1 MYILRGAFFNELH
14 FDDKSWAPNFNFR
27 SPNHACRVK
36 KGVVI
41 SPRHSTK
48 PVIIPQLD
56 NLALEGRLP
65 VISSRNLY
73 LFIIMGSI
81 LRRVPA
87 KTLAII
93 GKSANYSVP
102 THAMDFLEVYFRRCQ

>member
-1 MYILRGAFFNELH
+1 MYILRGTFFNELH
-14 FDDKSWAPNFNFR
+14 FDGKSWAPNFNFK

-56 NLALEGRLP
+56 NLALKNVYVLWDGYP
-65 VISSRNLY
+65 YADCYCQINDKDKNL
-73 LFIIMGSI
+73 F
-81 LRRVPA
+81 
-87 KTLAII
+87 
-93 GKSANYSVP
+93 N
-102 THAMDFLEVYFRRCQ
+102 